1 MREAGIPLT
10 SFKECDIRG
19 EFRSEVNEGLAYKLG
34 RAFGSIAKER
44 KVVLGG
50 DFRTSTPAL
59 TGPLKRGLAESGMV
73 VYDLGQVS
81 TPAYYFARRK
91 LGIRPGI
98 MVTASH
104 SPESYNGFKPVLD
117 ELPITPEEL
126 EGLKE
131 VILREEFRSEFGR
144 IERVD
149 IREAYIRFLVERFAG
164 LGARIQ
170 KVVFDCGNGATGWVI
185 EDVLRALEIEA
196 VVLFAEPD
204 GRFPNRSP
212 DIAGPEDLIRLQ
224 EEVRR
229 RGAPLG
235 AGFDGDGDRVGFVD
249 ERGRRI
255 PSDLL
260 IAWLA
265 RDLLKRHPG
274 ESVVYDLK
282 LSKVVPQ
289 TIEKNGGRAVVQKSG
304 HTFIKRTMLETNA
317 LLGGEYTGHLF
328 YRELEGGDDG
338 LFSSLLVC
346 SLVAEGGR
354 PFSQCFRD
362 LPRYVSTPDLRIPY
376 SGEKERFIQETI
388 ERARAD
394 GAKLLLVDGVKAEYE
409 KGWALMRASVTESAF
424 TFRFEG
430 ETESDML
437 HVARRFLS
445 GMGELEK
452 KVWDRILH
460 YASLTAEAEGEENI
474 LPEGATTDV

>member
-1 MREAGIPLT
+1 MQEAGIPLT
-10 SFKECDIRG
+10 GFKECDIRG
-19 EFRSEVNEGLAYKLG
+19 EFRSEVNEALAYRLG
-34 RAFGSIAKER
+34 RAFGSVAKER
-44 KVVLGG
+44 RMVLGG

-59 TGPLKRGLAESGMV
+59 VGPLKRGLAESGMV

-104 SPESYNGFKPVLD
+104 SPSAYNGFKPILG

-126 EGLKE
+126 EELKE
-131 VILREEFRSEFGR
+131 IALREDFRSDLGR

-149 IREAYIRFLVERFAG
+149 IRSDYIQSLVERFAG
-164 LGARIQ
+164 LRGRAP

-185 EDVLRALEIEA
+185 RDVLDALEIDA
-196 VVLFAEPD
+196 TVLFPEPD

-212 DIAGPEDLIRLQ
+212 DIAGPEDLARLQ
-224 EEVRR
+224 DEVRR
-229 RGAPLG
+229 SGAALG

-249 ERGRRI
+249 EEGRRI

-265 RDLLKRHPG
+265 RELLKRFPG
-274 ESVVYDLK
+274 ETVVYDLK
-282 LSKVVPQ
+282 LSRVVPE
-289 TIEKNGGRAVVQKSG
+289 TVERNGGKAIVQKSG
-304 HTFIKRTMLETNA
+304 HTFIKRTVLETNA

-328 YRELEGGDDG
+328 YKELEGGDDG

-346 SLVAEGGR
+346 ALLAER
-354 PFSQCFRD
+354 RTPFSECFKD
-362 LPRYVSTPDLRIPY
+362 LPRYYSTPDLRIPY
-376 SGEKERFIQETI
+376 AGEKEALIQEAI
-388 ERARAD
+388 DRARTD
-394 GAKLLLVDGVKAEYE
+394 GARLLLIDGVKAEYE
-409 KGWALMRASVTESAF
+409 EGWGLMRASVTEPAL

-430 ETESDML
+430 KTKLDML

-445 GMGELEK
+445 GMGELEE
-452 KVWDRILH
+452 KVWNRILR
-460 YASLTAEAEGEENI
+460 YASLTAEEEGKENI